1 MYAGRQH
8 GDRKSLTLEHP
19 TYGVVCREE
28 AESLSE
34 EIQRRQ
40 RIIEEQ
46 LAELKQIS
54 ARLSPEEQQILLQA
68 VEEKDGE
75 AQIKPEQV

>member
-1 MYAGRQH
+1 M
-8 GDRKSLTLEHP
+8 
-19 TYGVVCREE
+19 VCREK

-46 LAELKQIS
+46 LGELKQIT

-68 VEEKDGE
+68 VEQKDEGAHIE
-75 AQIKPEQV
+75 PGQV

>member
-8 GDRKSLTLEHP
+8 GDRKSLTLEHT

-40 RIIEEQ
+40 RIIKEQ
-46 LAELKQIS
+46 LAELKQIT
-54 ARLSPEEQQILLQA
+54 ARLSPEERQILLQA
-68 VEEKDGE
+68 VEQKDDE
-75 AQIKPEQV
+75 ASNDSEQV